1 VSLLALENVTV
12 RYGMAT
18 AVRDVSLTLGEGEA
32 VALIGSNGAGKTT
45 TLKAIAGAVPLAEGR
60 VVFEDRTISGKPPEQ
75 VALEGLAMVPE
86 GRRIFGS
93 LTVAE
98 NLRLGMLAR
107 RRDRTGELER
117 TSARDFEHTL
127 KMFPVLK
134 ERSRAWAGSLSGGE
148 QQQLAIARA
157 LLSRPR
163 LLLLDEPSLG
173 LAPLIVEQIFE
184 TLARLRKEGQTMLLV
199 EQNAVEAVDFA
210 ERIYVLRRGRV
221 SHEATHDELKDKMSD
236 LADLYM
242 GLDSGLG
249 SVV

>member
-1 VSLLALENVTV
+1 MSLLALEEVTV
-12 RYGMAT
+12 RYGHAT
-18 AVRDVSLTLGEGEA
+18 AVREVSLTIEEGEA

-45 TLKAIAGAVPLAEGR
+45 ILNSIAGAAPVAGGR
-60 VVFEDRTISGKPPEQ
+60 IVFDDRTISGKSPEQ
-75 VALEGLAMVPE
+75 VSLEGIAMVPE
-86 GRRIFGS
+86 NRRIFGS

-98 NLRLGMLAR
+98 NLQLGMLAR
-107 RRDRTGELER
+107 RRDKTGDLER
-117 TSARDFEHTL
+117 TRTQDLESVLT
-127 KMFPVLK
+127 MFPVLR
-134 ERSRAWAGSLSGGE
+134 ERSRAWAGTLSGGE
-148 QQQLAIARA
+148 QQQLAIGRA

-184 TLARLRKEGQTMLLV
+184 TLTRLRKDGQTMLLV

-221 SHEATHDELKDKMSD
+221 TREATHDELKDKMSE

-242 GLDSGLG
+242 GVDSEFG